1 MTSPQI
7 LSVDDYNK
15 TFSPGEPKV
24 LSVKDYAKT
33 YEEVPKTI
41 SVEQYEKGLT
51 KPKMEERSFIAKHPN
66 LYGVFGMVQELVPYI
81 KYIDPTERERFS
93 KLSTQ
98 KQTRELLLQNLE
110 AVLMV
115 GAPLITKGAVPIVAK
130 YLPRTYKAAK
140 FIKTPIKEWG
150 ELLNTAPKEVAGKAL
165 AEGQNLV
172 ANKIAVYKNVT
183 GEHPTSGLITQWW
196 KDTALAIKPK
206 VIPSSGATGTEA
218 IEAKAITPVDKI
230 TQAIKE
236 AKPIRKKQEQLYTEE
251 RGKRIKEVMAIG
263 EGVPGEAGYHAQ
275 LGKLKGEMPKVDF
288 ESIRGKVGQDDI
300 DELFNIVN
308 QSVDVTGFD
317 NITAKRGLAK
327 LLGEAGVAV
336 PQESELAQLRKIFPA
351 DFVDTLLKKRTSWQ
365 KIKEAGGQLFNIPRS
380 IMSSFD
386 LSAPLRQGLF
396 IGPSHPKRFMQSF
409 GKMFKLFPSEKAFA
423 ALQESIAQKP
433 TYGLMKESG
442 LSLMEMGSSMAKR
455 EEIFMSQWA
464 EKIPVIGRGVRAS
477 GRAYVGFLNKLRAD
491 VFEDLVNKA
500 QKLGLDPSNN
510 MDLVQGIA
518 KFVNAGTGRGGL
530 GALENAAVGLNAAFF
545 SPRLMASRLT
555 LLNPIYYVKQDPFVR
570 KEALKSS
577 FTLAGT
583 IGTTLG
589 IARAGGLKVG
599 TDVRSADFGKIKAGN
614 TRIDIMGGFQ
624 QYIRAAGQLISG
636 EYVSSTTGKV
646 MTLGEGYRPLT
657 RWEILVR
664 QAETKTAPVLSF
676 IIAMLKGKDI
686 AGKDISV
693 PKEVGS
699 RFVPMVMQDVYDLA
713 KDDPDLVPLAGLG
726 VFGVGLQTYKNTQRS
741 SGGLGGL
748 KGLEKLEQ

>member
-1 MTSPQI
+1 MISPEAY
-7 LSVDDYNK
+7 LKDTTEV
-15 TFSPGEPKV
+15 KV
-24 LSVKDYAKT
+24 LSPQEYIGDKSIP
-33 YEEVPKTI
+33 EVLTPKQI
-41 SVEQYEKGLT
+41 EKGLT

-518 KFVNAGTGRGGL
+518 NFVNAGTGRGGL

-570 KEALKSS
+570 KEALQSL

-599 TDVRSADFGKIKAGN
+599 TDVRSADFGKIKVGN

-713 KDDPDLVPLAGLG
+713 KDDPDLVPLASLG
-726 VFGVGLQTYKNTQRS
+726 IFGVGLQTYKNTQRS